1 MSDETKPN
9 NEPSEMVPMI
19 KYAISELL
27 KRSST
32 MATITELSKKDFY
45 DGFQLGFEDPSKVF
59 EFKDD
64 NGASKSY
71 KNMVNEIK
79 GKLENV
85 HLIGN
90 SASKFTHVDKETKDK
105 VNAKIQEECGQSGG
119 ADVKTQEGGCGIPD
133 FFSFKKDCNT
143 IRGKNRSATCEEQ
156 NLLESAKSI
165 LSLPTLE
172 TCPKD
177 YDSDEDKLTRKENQM
192 KYWEGKYDK
201 RKDKWEKR
209 DERLKQKSKIEAD
222 IAAVRERRKII
233 RKNNDKIKRSFSDTF
248 KNKRNEKIVNKQMR
262 KIKKNPKPEPLNLIS
277 KGGHFE
283 ESNKKSKKRKS
294 NLNSEPRKKTRKSK
308 KSQK

>member
-1 MSDETKPN
+1 MSDNTQN
-9 NEPSEMVPMI
+9 NKPSEMVPMI

-27 KRSST
+27 KRSSA

-45 DGFQLGFEDPSKVF
+45 EGFQFGFEDPSKVF

-64 NGASKSY
+64 NGGSKSY
-71 KNMVNEIK
+71 EDMVNEIK

-90 SASKFTHVDKETKDK
+90 SASKFTLVDKETKDK
-105 VNAKIQEECGQSGG
+105 VSPKIDEECGQSGV
-119 ADVKTQEGGCGIPD
+119 ADVKIQEGGCGIPD
-133 FFSFKKDCNT
+133 FLSFKKDCKK
-143 IRGKNRSATCEEQ
+143 IRDKNRSATCEEQ

-165 LSLPTLE
+165 LTLPTLE

-209 DERLKQKSKIEAD
+209 DERFKQK
-222 IAAVRERRKII
+222 
-233 RKNNDKIKRSFSDTF
+233 DKIQTDIDAVQKR
-248 KNKRNEKIVNKQMR
+248 RNQIEKISKDIKTNKQSKEIVNEQMKR
-262 KIKKNPKPEPLNLIS
+262 IKANPKPEPLDLTS
-277 KGGHFE
+277 RGGHFKK
-283 ESNKKSKKRKS
+283 SNKKSKKRKS